1 MDTVVAGIKGNYDIV
16 LDTIWNERG
25 QAMQLIASENNRHFA
40 TTPLVFP
47 RNDVIETRVE
57 IPY

>member
-16 LDTIWNERG
+16 LDPIWNEIG
-25 QAMQLIASENNRHFA
+25 QTMQLIASENSRRFA
-40 TTPLVFP
+40 TPPLVSP
-47 RNDVIETRVE
+47 RNDVSETRIE